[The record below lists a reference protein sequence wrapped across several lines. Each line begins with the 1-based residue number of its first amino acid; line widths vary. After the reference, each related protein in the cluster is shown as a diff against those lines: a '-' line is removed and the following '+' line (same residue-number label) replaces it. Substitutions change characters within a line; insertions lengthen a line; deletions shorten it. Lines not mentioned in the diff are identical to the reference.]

1 MIEMALIFG
10 VKNRQGTELRR
21 LGARAME
28 NEKKDLAVKICQ
40 TAGQTALNY
49 FKDRSSLIVDK
60 KGNQDWVSEADR
72 NVEILI
78 REHLNAAC
86 PEDGIVGEEQAQ
98 QKGTSG
104 FVWVIDPIDG
114 TTNFVN
120 GLPAWTIVLA
130 GAFQGQTMVGVIHDP
145 IHDETFVAVRG
156 GGATLNGK
164 PIQVADGVPLS
175 SGTVAVGYSNRVAP
189 ENILPVVSA
198 LVAEGAMFHR
208 NASGALSLA
217 YVAAGRL
224 LGYVEE
230 HMNAW
235 DCIAGQLLIEEAGG
249 KVEAQDADAM
259 IADGGRVVVGTPE
272 VFEALQTMANDAWE
286 T

>member
-1 MIEMALIFG
+1 
-10 VKNRQGTELRR
+10 
-21 LGARAME
+21 ME
-28 NEKKDLAVKICQ
+28 HAKKDLAVEICRA
-40 TAGQTALNY
+40 AGHAALTY
-49 FKDRSSLIVDK
+49 FKDRSTLIVDK
-60 KGNQDWVSEADR
+60 KGDQDWVSEADR
-72 NVEILI
+72 NVETLI

-86 PEDGIVGEEQAQ
+86 PDDGIVGEEQARRT
-98 QKGTSG
+98 GTSG

-130 GAFQGQTMVGVIHDP
+130 GVFQGQTVVGVIHDP

-156 GGATLNGK
+156 GGATLNGL
-164 PIQVADGVPLS
+164 PIRVADGVPLS

-189 ENILPVVSA
+189 ENVLPIVSA
-198 LVAEGAMFHR
+198 LVSEGAMFHR

-224 LGYVEE
+224 LGYLEE

-235 DCIAGQLLIEEAGG
+235 DCLAGQLLIAEAGG
-249 KVEAQDADAM
+249 RIEAQDADAM
-259 IADGGRVVVGTPE
+259 IADGGRVVVGTPD
-272 VFEALQTMANDAWE
+272 VFDALQAMANEAWL